1 MIFVETDSDKIE
13 LLRDTINSKDEKA
26 FISISES
33 KSVYNGFYGFR
44 PTILVLSEPE
54 EEVIGIEKITS
65 AIDNKFT
72 NMFLSCSFLTMSY
85 SFQRFFN

>member
-44 PTILVLSEPE
+44 TTR
-54 EEVIGIEKITS
+54 K
-65 AIDNKFT
+65 
-72 NMFLSCSFLTMSY
+72 
-85 SFQRFFN
+85 